1 MSVPPSESGRRRWLG
16 PVILALVAIVGL
28 QIGVAYL
35 VTGGDGG
42 ELESSLLMDE
52 GHPIGG
58 DFVLYYAASELAREG
73 APAAAYDPEALH
85 AMEKKTI
92 GAEVPLWPWFYPPT
106 LLMAVLP
113 LASLPFL
120 VALALWLTA
129 QASAYLWVAFQVA
142 PYRLT
147 PIAALLFPAAADAL
161 FSGQNG
167 CLNAALIGGG
177 LLALERRP
185 VLAGILF
192 GLLAYKPHIALLIPL
207 ALVAGGHWRA
217 LAAAALAAILAVVL
231 SFLVLGPEP
240 WAAFLEAAPLARRSV
255 EEGLAAWP
263 NMPTAFVGVRMLG
276 LGIAP
281 AWAVQGV
288 VTLAVAG
295 AVVWLWRRPIAL
307 PLRASGLVLAIPLA
321 TPYAQF
327 YDLAI
332 LALPILWL
340 FREGQ
345 AGGWL
350 PGERPALLML
360 WIAPVAGQIIAQET
374 ALQIWPLVLAL
385 ALWVVL
391 RRAARPSF
399 ETPLR
404 GSSG

>member
-1 MSVPPSESGRRRWLG
+1 
-16 PVILALVAIVGL
+16 VIVALVAIVAV

-42 ELESSLLMDE
+42 ELESALLMDE

-58 DFVLYYAASELAREG
+58 DFVLYYAAAELALEG
-73 APAAAYDPEALH
+73 EPAAAYDPVALH
-85 AMEKKTI
+85 AREKEVI

-113 LASLPFL
+113 LAALPFL
-120 VALALWLTA
+120 VALGLWLGG
-129 QASAYLWVAFQVA
+129 QAALYLWVAFQAA
-142 PYRLT
+142 PHRLT

-185 VLAGILF
+185 VLAGVLF

-217 LAAAALAAILAVVL
+217 LGAAALTAVLAVVL

-263 NMPTAFVGVRMLG
+263 NMPTAFVSARMLG

-281 AWAVQGV
+281 AWVVQGAV
-288 VTLAVAG
+288 SVTVAS

-332 LALPILWL
+332 LVLPILWL
-340 FREGQ
+340 FQEGRS
-345 AGGWL
+345 GGWL

-360 WIAPVAGQIIAQET
+360 WIAPVAGQILAQET

-385 ALWVVL
+385 SLWLVL
-391 RRAARPSF
+391 RRAARRPSL